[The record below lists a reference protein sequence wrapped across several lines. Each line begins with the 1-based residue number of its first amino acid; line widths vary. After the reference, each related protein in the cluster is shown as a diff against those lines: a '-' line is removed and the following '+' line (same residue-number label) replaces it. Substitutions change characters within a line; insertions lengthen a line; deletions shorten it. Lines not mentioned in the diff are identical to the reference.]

1 MNDIVFSF
9 GIGIVLG
16 IGLVFVLAHLG
27 ILDKWAGTK

>member
-1 MNDIVFSF
+1 MGTF

-16 IGLVFVLAHLG
+16 IGLFFVLAHLG